1 VKDSVFDRPVFI
13 VSAPRAGSTLLYEV
27 LSHSENFWTIGG
39 ESHTII
45 EGIPELRITQNN
57 YDSNVLGKENAT
69 EAVILQLRARFA
81 AELRD
86 FEGKRYNEVVEP
98 QVRFLEKTPK
108 NSLRIDFLNKA
119 FPDALFIF
127 LIRDAKENISSIMQA
142 WRSNRFVTYPSLP
155 GWGGDWSLLLPPN
168 WRALVGKPLVKVA
181 ALQWKSANHVIIDSL
196 SRLSAERWAVVHYC
210 DVVNNTERVIQQ
222 LSKFCQI
229 GEDPQLQKVSGKP
242 LALSRYTLTP
252 PLADKW
258 RNNHLDIASVWS
270 DVSATIAS
278 INQFCGPKGVD
289 NLDPILPE
297 ASLLSSGVNISGL
310 SRNAVCPCGSG
321 QRVKHC
327 HGNYR
332 TIKF

>member
-1 VKDSVFDRPVFI
+1 MKDSVFDRPVFI

-27 LSHSENFWTIGG
+27 LSHSANFWTIGG
-39 ESHTII
+39 ESHTVI

-57 YDSNVLGKENAT
+57 YDSNMLDKDDAT
-69 EAVILQLRARFA
+69 EAVILQLQSRFL

-86 FEGKRYNEVVEP
+86 FAGKRYNEVIEP
-98 QVRFLEKTPK
+98 RVRFLEKTPK
-108 NSLRIDFLNKA
+108 NSLRIDFLNEV

-127 LIRDAKENISSIMQA
+127 LIRDAKENISSIMEA

-168 WRALVGKPLVKVA
+168 WRALVGKPLVKIA
-181 ALQWKSANHVIIDSL
+181 ALQWKSANHAIIDSL
-196 SRLSAERWAVVHYC
+196 LQMPAERWTVAHYC

-242 LALSRYTLTP
+242 LALSRYTLTTP
-252 PLADKW
+252 FTDKW
-258 RNNHLDIASVWS
+258 RNNHFDIASVWS
-270 DVSATIAS
+270 DISATISS
-278 INQFCGPKGVD
+278 INQFCELKGVD
-289 NLDPILPE
+289 NLDPMLPE
-297 ASLLSSGVNISGL
+297 ASLVGSGVNVSGL
-310 SRNAVCPCGSG
+310 SRNALCPCGSG
-321 QRVKHC
+321 LRVKHC
-327 HGNYR
+327 HGNYG